1 MLFDTSQLL
10 LFTSAALAL
19 NLTPGADMLFCLAQ
33 GARSGPRVGI
43 AASLGISTGALLHT
57 LLAALGLAAL
67 LAAHPVAFEALRWGG
82 VSYLVWLAWRAFRS
96 GPIQWS
102 TPAARGAASAVQ
114 AWREGTLVNLLNPKV
129 AIFILAFVPQ
139 FVDPARG
146 SSVLQFLVLGG
157 ILIAG
162 GTVVNGLVG
171 IGAARVGRAL
181 DAHPRAGTLF
191 RRSTGVIF
199 LGLAAKLA
207 LDRR

>member
-1 MLFDTSQLL
+1 MLFETHQLL

-33 GARSGPRVGI
+33 GAKSGPRVGI
-43 AASLGISTGALLHT
+43 AASIGISTGALVHT

-67 LAAHPVAFEALRWGG
+67 LAAHPVAFELLRWGG
-82 VSYLVWLAWRAFRS
+82 VAYLVWLAVRSFRS
-96 GPIQWS
+96 GPIEWS
-102 TPAARGAASAVQ
+102 GPDGASSAGMVQ

-146 SSVLQFLVLGG
+146 SSLLQFLVLGG

-171 IGAARVGRAL
+171 ICASKVGRLL
-181 DAHPRAGTLF
+181 DENQRAGTIF

>member
-1 MLFDTSQLL
+1 MLFETKQLL

-19 NLTPGADMLFCLAQ
+19 NLTPGADMMFCLAQ
-33 GARSGPRVGI
+33 GARSGPKVGV
-43 AASLGISTGALLHT
+43 AASVGISTGALLHT

-67 LAAHPVAFEALRWGG
+67 LAAHPIAFETLRWGG
-82 VSYLVWLAWRAFRS
+82 VAYLVWLALRAFRS
-96 GPIQWS
+96 GPIEWH
-102 TPAARGAASAVQ
+102 AAAGRATSGVAQ
-114 AWREGTLVNLLNPKV
+114 AWRQGTLVNLLNPKV

-162 GTVVNGLVG
+162 GTVVNALVG
-171 IGAARVGRAL
+171 ICAGRVARLL
-181 DAHPRAGTLF
+181 DGNQRAGIIF
-191 RRSTGVIF
+191 RRSTGVVF

-207 LDRR
+207 FDRR